1 MHAGLPCGGLA
12 TMITNGS
19 EKRPMTTQFNRR
31 NFLSASAALAGGA
44 MAGSAL
50 LPGEAAAAPAAGRDK
65 VRLGLIGTGMR
76 GQVLL
81 AELVRRDDV
90 EVVALCDIEP
100 IMLKHAL
107 GQVAKAGKPR
117 PRTYG
122 EDRDQKAYQR
132 MLDAGGLDG
141 VIIATPWEFHAPMA
155 IAAMQ
160 AKIAVGCEVVAG
172 ITLQDHWDVLNTQLK
187 TGTPYMLLEN
197 VCYRR
202 DVMAALQMV
211 RAGLFGELLHL
222 QGGYQHDLRAVKF
235 NSGNPAKPYGGGVE
249 FGEKGWSE
257 AHWRTQH
264 SVERNGELYP
274 SHGIGP
280 CAMYTNINRGNRFT
294 RINAFASKARG
305 LHDYIVKQPGGAQH
319 ANAKVKFKLGDV
331 VTTTLACENGETIIL
346 QHDTS
351 LPRPYSLGFRV
362 QGTDGLWM
370 DLNNSIHIEGVSKP
384 HQWDDFKAYQ
394 DKYDHPVWRKY
405 AAQAEGAGHGGMDF
419 FVIHAFVEALKAN
432 APMPIDIYDAVTWSA
447 ITPLSEQS
455 IAANFQ
461 TLDFPDFTG
470 GQWKSRKP
478 IFALDGKY

>member
-1 MHAGLPCGGLA
+1 
-12 TMITNGS
+12 
-19 EKRPMTTQFNRR
+19 
-31 NFLSASAALAGGA
+31 
-44 MAGSAL
+44 
-50 LPGEAAAAPAAGRDK
+50 
-65 VRLGLIGTGMR
+65 
-76 GQVLL
+76 
-81 AELVRRDDV
+81 
-90 EVVALCDIEP
+90 
-100 IMLKHAL
+100 
-107 GQVAKAGKPR
+107 
-117 PRTYG
+117 
-122 EDRDQKAYQR
+122 
-132 MLDAGGLDG
+132 
-141 VIIATPWEFHAPMA
+141 
-155 IAAMQ
+155 
-160 AKIAVGCEVVAG
+160 
-172 ITLQDHWDVLNTQLK
+172 
-187 TGTPYMLLEN
+187 
-197 VCYRR
+197 
-202 DVMAALQMV
+202 
-211 RAGLFGELLHL
+211 
-222 QGGYQHDLRAVKF
+222 
-235 NSGNPAKPYGGGVE
+235 
-249 FGEKGWSE
+249 
-257 AHWRTQH
+257 
-264 SVERNGELYP
+264 
-274 SHGIGP
+274 
-280 CAMYTNINRGNRFT
+280 MYTNINRGNRFT
-294 RINAFASKARG
+294 RINAFATKARG

-319 ANAKVKFKLGDV
+319 ANAKVKFKLGDI

-394 DKYDHPVWRKY
+394 DKYEHPVWRKY